1 MIFLTLNENERLILD
16 EALSN
21 LLVYIQE
28 SVPNLSNTSSE
39 AITAN
44 TMAITT
50 SKLKLQRIK
59 TDKEQ
64 QFSLQ
69 EMKVMYWALSMLR
82 DDTREFLDTS
92 PTSDPGRDDAIDAEK
107 TCNRLMRFLRQQFS
121 LAGYDIRDIFPDQ

>member
-1 MIFLTLNENERLILD
+1 MTLNENERLILD

-92 PTSDPGRDDAIDAEK
+92 PNSDPGRDDAIVAEK
-107 TCNRLMRFLRQQFS
+107 TCNRLMLFLLQQFS